1 MGLMNLTQRKGHFL
15 NRTSI
20 LTFYY
25 TYSIYLVDYILIYL
39 CLLNNR

>member
-25 TYSIYLVDYILIYL
+25 IYSIYLVDYILIWHYHS
-39 CLLNNR
+39 NDI